1 MATFCQRGLWMPP
14 NSPFS
19 LEFSW
24 NLLLNGTRPDHV
36 SVLSTMDLTDIIL
49 KLESLNGIKFGSFQL
64 KNGITSPIYFDLRV
78 IISSPKLLKDVS
90 RVLTEKINSLT
101 KPDLI
106 CGVPYT
112 ALPIASIISVETD
125 LPMESIF
132 CFNKLIL
139 FNPMLLK
146 EFHEN
151 NTSKTNYFIFRS

>member
-1 MATFCQRGLWMPP
+1 
-14 NSPFS
+14 
-19 LEFSW
+19 
-24 NLLLNGTRPDHV
+24 
-36 SVLSTMDLTDIIL
+36 MDLTDIIL

-125 LPMESIF
+125 LPMESI
-132 CFNKLIL
+132 
-139 FNPMLLK
+139 
-146 EFHEN
+146 
-151 NTSKTNYFIFRS
+151 SKTINISPLIHNLSTGGAKRT